1 MKLGIASMRIR
12 NERKIFSKEKQKT
25 LKRQKN
31 ASSHE
36 KNSMFFELKRK
47 FETGNSLGAL
57 KSEIKEALDRGDIS
71 IETYANVIT
80 ELDKDKV
87 QSSVLT
93 TPDFILDPKA
103 FPLSSTA
110 LSLYFDK
117 QKLGDNLLVDLG
129 GFVYGFV
136 QGSIFLLSSWTHYS
150 RCSSSPERYIS
161 AHSFILDYA
170 TILCRFSTF
179 S

>member
-1 MKLGIASMRIR
+1 M
-12 NERKIFSKEKQKT
+12 SKENPWAYNEARNRINENKE
-25 LKRQKN
+25 R
-31 ASSHE
+31 E
-36 KNSMFFELKRK
+36 KNLLEEKTENFEKTKERIKSRKKLDVFELKRK

-136 QGSIFLLSSWTHYS
+136 QGSIFLLFLLG
-150 RCSSSPERYIS
+150 RI
-161 AHSFILDYA
+161 ILDALLLPRDIYQH
-170 TILCRFSTF
+170 IHS

>member
-1 MKLGIASMRIR
+1 M
-12 NERKIFSKEKQKT
+12 SKENPWAYNEARNRINENKEREKIILEEKT
-25 LKRQKN
+25 EN
-31 ASSHE
+31 FE
-36 KNSMFFELKRK
+36 KTKERIKSRKKLDVFELKRK

-87 QSSVLT
+87 PSSALAI
-93 TPDFILDPKA
+93 PDFILDPKA
-103 FPLSSTA
+103 FPFSDSA
-110 LSLYFDK
+110 FSLYFDK
-117 QKLGDNLLVDLG
+117 QKLGDNLLIDLG

-136 QGSIFLLSSWTHYS
+136 QGSIFLLFLLG
-150 RCSSSPERYIS
+150 RI
-161 AHSFILDYA
+161 ILDALLLPRDIYQH
-170 TILCRFSTF
+170 IHS